1 MGAKIELPKVYKGKN
16 KKYVGRPMIS
26 WSQVET
32 WIGKRGFNTGL
43 PGFHEYM
50 RKYFMGETYPDAGW
64 GQYGSEME
72 SYITLRNAPKKVI
85 DALDEK
91 DRASY
96 EGCMVNFSKAEKEFL
111 SQIEPLG
118 NYQTEIIIDFGD
130 FILLGY
136 IDDHTDDFSHIR
148 DYKSKSASTMLSLS
162 KPDNYQLDVYGLYC
176 YKVLGII
183 PTKAEYFVVDRAGG
197 GECMRGGGRKSLSV
211 GKQIWNIDREMS
223 IPRLE
228 ETAEII
234 RETAMD
240 ISEYWKVFQKFN
252 KK

>member
-1 MGAKIELPKVYKGKN
+1 
-16 KKYVGRPMIS
+16 MIS

-50 RKYFMGETYPDAGW
+50 RKYFMGETYPDMGW

-72 SYITLRNAPKKVI
+72 SYITLRNAPKEVI
-85 DALDEK
+85 DALDAN
-91 DRASY
+91 DRTNY
-96 EGCMVNFSKAEKEFL
+96 EECMRNFTKEEKEFL

-136 IDDHTDDFSHIR
+136 MDDHTDDFLHLR
-148 DYKSKSASTMLSLS
+148 DYKSKSASTRLSLS
-162 KPDNYQLDVYGLYC
+162 KPDNYQLDVYALYC
-176 YKVLGII
+176 HKELGIL
-183 PTKAEYFVVDRAGG
+183 PQRAEYLVVERLGG
-197 GECMRGGGRKSLSV
+197 GECMRGEGRKALKV
-211 GKQIWNIDREMS
+211 GKNIWSIDREIS

-228 ETAEII
+228 ETESII
-234 RETAMD
+234 RETAYD
-240 ISEYWKVFQKFN
+240 IANYWKTFQKFN
-252 KK
+252 KE